1 MPPRT
6 QCKIERTL
14 PDYPEFD
21 SHSHSFFGGL
31 AGWPLPDKV
40 GRLTLRWRPAL
51 TKTTYVATAPDGSE
65 HTRKTD
71 RTYSHA
77 VLLQGKNGWTLV
89 GFCGRLDLAQKKQG
103 EHPGSIFV
111 EVRELGATEADE
123 TKAEATEGAEHATQA
138 AEDVVES
145 VTPKL
150 TISRLTEKLLMD
162 ENLGYAAIVDQV
174 VAEFPDAKTTTR
186 SVASVAAVMRKNGVD
201 VPMRR
206 KFNSPD

>member
-1 MPPRT
+1 M
-6 QCKIERTL
+6 
-14 PDYPEFD
+14 
-21 SHSHSFFGGL
+21 
-31 AGWPLPDKV
+31 
-40 GRLTLRWRPAL
+40 
-51 TKTTYVATAPDGSE
+51 TTYVATAPDGSE

-77 VLLQGKNGWTLV
+77 VLLEGKDGWAVV
-89 GFCGRLDLAQKKQG
+89 GFCGRLDLAQKKRG

-123 TKAEATEGAEHATQA
+123 TKAVA
-138 AEDVVES
+138 AEDAERANHEAEEAAE
-145 VTPKL
+145 TGQPKL

-174 VAEFPDAKTTTR
+174 VAEFPCAKTTTR
-186 SVASVAAVMRKNGVD
+186 SVASVAAVMRKKGFD

-206 KFNSPD
+206 KAKSEGN

>member
-1 MPPRT
+1 M
-6 QCKIERTL
+6 
-14 PDYPEFD
+14 
-21 SHSHSFFGGL
+21 
-31 AGWPLPDKV
+31 
-40 GRLTLRWRPAL
+40 

-77 VLLQGKNGWTLV
+77 VLLEGKDGWAVV
-89 GFCGRLDLAQKKQG
+89 GFCGRLDLARKKQG

-123 TKAEATEGAEHATQA
+123 TKAEA
-138 AEDVVES
+138 AEDAEQANHEAED
-145 VTPKL
+145 TAEDDKPKL

-186 SVASVAAVMRKNGVD
+186 SVASVAAVMRKKGFD

-206 KFNSPD
+206 KVNSPD

>member
-1 MPPRT
+1 M
-6 QCKIERTL
+6 
-14 PDYPEFD
+14 
-21 SHSHSFFGGL
+21 
-31 AGWPLPDKV
+31 
-40 GRLTLRWRPAL
+40 

-77 VLLQGKNGWTLV
+77 VLLEGKDGWAVV

-123 TKAEATEGAEHATQA
+123 TKAEAAEDAEQASHEAEEA
-138 AEDVVES
+138 AE
-145 VTPKL
+145 TGRPKL

-162 ENLGYAAIVDQV
+162 ENLGYAAIVDQI
-174 VAEFPDAKTTTR
+174 VAEFPGAKTTTR
-186 SVASVAAVMRKNGVD
+186 SVASVAAVMRKKGVD

-206 KFNSPD
+206 KSKG

>member
-1 MPPRT
+1 M
-6 QCKIERTL
+6 
-14 PDYPEFD
+14 
-21 SHSHSFFGGL
+21 
-31 AGWPLPDKV
+31 
-40 GRLTLRWRPAL
+40 
-51 TKTTYVATAPDGSE
+51 TTYVATAPDGSE

-77 VLLQGKNGWTLV
+77 VLLDGKDGWTAV

-111 EVRELGATEADE
+111 EVRELGATDADE
-123 TKAEATEGAEHATQA
+123 TKTEA
-138 AEDVVES
+138 AEDAEQANH
-145 VTPKL
+145 TAEDAAETDKPKL

-174 VAEFPDAKTTTR
+174 VAEFPCAKTTTR
-186 SVASVAAVMRKNGVD
+186 SVASVAAGMRKKGFD

-206 KFNSPD
+206 KAKSEGN

>member
-1 MPPRT
+1 M
-6 QCKIERTL
+6 
-14 PDYPEFD
+14 
-21 SHSHSFFGGL
+21 
-31 AGWPLPDKV
+31 
-40 GRLTLRWRPAL
+40 
-51 TKTTYVATAPDGSE
+51 TTYVATAPDGSE

-77 VLLQGKNGWTLV
+77 VLLEGKDGWTVV

-123 TKAEATEGAEHATQA
+123 TKAVA
-138 AEDVVES
+138 AEDAERANHEAEEAAE
-145 VTPKL
+145 TGRPKL

-162 ENLGYAAIVDQV
+162 ETLGYAAIVDQV
-174 VAEFPDAKTTTR
+174 VAEFPGAKTTKR
-186 SVASVAAVMRKNGVD
+186 SVASVAAVMRRRGVE

-206 KFNSPD
+206 KQRG

>member
-1 MPPRT
+1 M
-6 QCKIERTL
+6 
-14 PDYPEFD
+14 
-21 SHSHSFFGGL
+21 
-31 AGWPLPDKV
+31 
-40 GRLTLRWRPAL
+40 
-51 TKTTYVATAPDGSE
+51 TTYVATAPDGSE

-77 VLLQGKNGWTLV
+77 VLLDGKEGWTAV

-111 EVRELGATEADE
+111 EVRELGATEADV
-123 TKAEATEGAEHATQA
+123 TKAEA
-138 AEDVVES
+138 AEDAEQANHEAED
-145 VTPKL
+145 TAEDHKPKL

-186 SVASVAAVMRKNGVD
+186 SVASVAAVMRKNGTP
-201 VPMRR
+201 VPTRR
-206 KFNSPD
+206 KSTKI

>member
-1 MPPRT
+1 M
-6 QCKIERTL
+6 
-14 PDYPEFD
+14 
-21 SHSHSFFGGL
+21 
-31 AGWPLPDKV
+31 
-40 GRLTLRWRPAL
+40 

-77 VLLQGKNGWTLV
+77 VLLEGKDGWAVV

-123 TKAEATEGAEHATQA
+123 TKAEAAEDAEQASHEAEEA
-138 AEDVVES
+138 AE
-145 VTPKL
+145 TGRPKL

-162 ENLGYAAIVDQV
+162 ETLGYAAIVEQV
-174 VAEFPDAKTTTR
+174 VAEFPNAKTTTR
-186 SVASVAAVMRKNGVD
+186 SVASVAAVLRKRGAR
-201 VPMRR
+201 VPKRR
-206 KFNSPD
+206 